1 VTVTYSV
8 LVVDDYEPW
17 RRRVAAELDKS
28 GRWRVV
34 GECAD
39 GADAVREAAALRPD
53 LIVLDIGLKMVN
65 GIEAARR
72 IMAADPAARILFLT
86 GQQSPD
92 VAEAA
97 LAAGGRGYLLK
108 SEAGGGLLRAVEA
121 IVAGARFISPGLP
134 PDSVTAT
141 AAPANRHRHTAVVHS
156 SMAALP
162 DEYAR
167 FAGDALADG
176 RPVVIIAPRTSLE
189 RVHARLESD
198 GIAIGHA
205 IDEGRYRVFDMAS
218 ELARLMPHGR
228 YERERFRE
236 SADRMLSDLAKAVP
250 GRRAAICG
258 EMAPHLWQE
267 GRVEN
272 AIDLERL
279 WDDVAT
285 ASGADVLCPYC
296 VDASRLAASEYSKF
310 RDICAV
316 HGAVHVR

>member
-1 VTVTYSV
+1 MTYSV

-53 LIVLDIGLKMVN
+53 LIILDIGLKMVN

-92 VAEAA
+92 VADAA

-121 IVAGARFISPGLP
+121 IIAGARFLSPGLP

-141 AAPANRHRHTAVVHS
+141 VAPTHRHRHTAVVHS

-162 DEYAR
+162 GEYAR
-167 FAGDALADG
+167 FVQGALADG
-176 RPVVIIAPRTSLE
+176 RPVIIVAPRTSLE
-189 RVHARLESD
+189 SVHARLERE
-198 GIAIGHA
+198 GVAIGHA
-205 IDEGRYRVFDMAS
+205 IDEGRYRAFDMAS

-228 YERERFRE
+228 YERERFRA
-236 SADRMLSDLAKAVP
+236 SADRMLSDLAKAAP

-258 EMAPHLWQE
+258 EMAPHLWRE
-267 GRVEN
+267 GRVDS

-279 WDDVAT
+279 WDEA
-285 ASGADVLCPYC
+285 ARANGADVLCPYC
-296 VDASRLAASEYSKF
+296 VDGSRVAEREYSAF
-310 RDICAV
+310 REICGV